1 LDTSAQGIFEYA
13 TVQKIENSFYKIAL
27 EKLVDTVLK
36 KIIKSNTVQAVI
48 PEKLPIIKGDKYRL
62 EKLFSYYRHC
72 SKIQQQG
79 NYN

>member
-1 LDTSAQGIFEYA
+1 MDTSAQGIFEYA

-62 EKLFSYYRHC
+62 EKLFSHYRHC
-72 SKIQQQG
+72 SKIQQ
-79 NYN
+79 